1 MAARLVG
8 AAAEQGDSSLGGA
21 ASYLRDRRLRLGPLE
36 TGEIAG
42 DVLLPRDGLVEVRA
56 QQLGHRAQLLEP
68 HAHALLA
75 DAARPEPHDQHA
87 RAVVRGRG
95 LVDAPGDDVGRR
107 RAHRSSWGAPI
118 WAPPPPPPRTR
129 PGAAARRL
137 GLDTGCLL
145 AGARAALR
153 PPPAAARLPSAPPR
167 RRGRRRP

>member
-107 RAHRSSWGAPI
+107 RAHRSSWGGPI
-118 WAPPPPPPRTR
+118 LPPPPPPPPTRPRAAGARPRPCTRWLIPWAAAAPPPPPASGP
-129 PGAAARRL
+129 
-137 GLDTGCLL
+137 
-145 AGARAALR
+145 R
-153 PPPAAARLPSAPPR
+153 PPAPRPSR
-167 RRGRRRP
+167 D